1 MSRGPTVANSALEI
15 RAGGLALID
24 DSGPERTSLGTWI
37 LKDPEKVMVAATPEA
52 VAETLAEV
60 DQTRADLH
68 WVALL
73 DYELGFWF
81 EPKLFHLRDFQHP
94 PLTVI
99 SFRSARWLSRAHFDE
114 WLQEA
119 VRSLPKSQA
128 RAGTA
133 DLRMTN
139 DFSIYSGAV
148 RRILQHIGAGDCCQ
162 VNFTWSLDFRY
173 FGSPLALYQLL
184 RIQQPVHHG
193 AFVQLADRS
202 LLSLSPE
209 LFLERRDHQLQV
221 RPMKGT
227 IQRTGD
233 SAADADLADTL
244 RNSEKDR
251 AENLMIVDLMRND
264 LGRLADIGTVKV
276 EELFG
281 IEAYPTLFQMV
292 STVCAQIPTLPL
304 HTILAALFPC
314 GSVTG
319 APKIRAMEII
329 QELERRPR
337 GLYTGSI
344 GHLRPGGDFSF
355 NVAIRTLELQE
366 NGIGTLGI
374 GSGIVADSKPDDEHA
389 ECLAKAR
396 FLTDLPVDFQLIETM
411 AAYPNSIAPI
421 PLLPLH
427 LDRLRKSTRYF
438 GFRFPEKAIRSCLEE
453 ITSDSQ
459 QWSVGRRIRLQVWK
473 SGEIYVTHE
482 PLPARLI
489 SRSWKIAFA
498 SERVDSCD
506 LFLRHKTTVREIYD
520 RALQLTKKV
529 ANLFDLVFLNER
541 QEVTEGARSNLF
553 AVIDGIWMTPPVD
566 CGLLAGVQ
574 REQVLRDQTR
584 TVIERAL
591 YADDLRRADQLYMS
605 NAVRGLIQVELIPE
619 YTWWPN
625 AALSTR
631 LAESAKSLRAIAR
644 SFRHFVRVRSKIA
657 PSASKVFW
665 GGGSM
670 ATFPSSDK
678 TARSR

>member
-1 MSRGPTVANSALEI
+1 
-15 RAGGLALID
+15 
-24 DSGPERTSLGTWI
+24 
-37 LKDPEKVMVAATPEA
+37 
-52 VAETLAEV
+52 
-60 DQTRADLH
+60 
-68 WVALL
+68 
-73 DYELGFWF
+73 
-81 EPKLFHLRDFQHP
+81 
-94 PLTVI
+94 
-99 SFRSARWLSRAHFDE
+99 
-114 WLQEA
+114 
-119 VRSLPKSQA
+119 
-128 RAGTA
+128 
-133 DLRMTN
+133 
-139 DFSIYSGAV
+139 
-148 RRILQHIGAGDCCQ
+148 
-162 VNFTWSLDFRY
+162 
-173 FGSPLALYQLL
+173 
-184 RIQQPVHHG
+184 
-193 AFVQLADRS
+193 
-202 LLSLSPE
+202 
-209 LFLERRDHQLQV
+209 
-221 RPMKGT
+221 
-227 IQRTGD
+227 
-233 SAADADLADTL
+233 
-244 RNSEKDR
+244 
-251 AENLMIVDLMRND
+251 
-264 LGRLADIGTVKV
+264 
-276 EELFG
+276 
-281 IEAYPTLFQMV
+281 
-292 STVCAQIPTLPL
+292 
-304 HTILAALFPC
+304 
-314 GSVTG
+314 
-319 APKIRAMEII
+319 
-329 QELERRPR
+329 
-337 GLYTGSI
+337 
-344 GHLRPGGDFSF
+344 
-355 NVAIRTLELQE
+355 
-366 NGIGTLGI
+366 
-374 GSGIVADSKPDDEHA
+374 
-389 ECLAKAR
+389 
-396 FLTDLPVDFQLIETM
+396 VDFQLIETM

-459 QWSVGRRIRLQVWK
+459 RWSVGRRIRLQVWK

-482 PLPARLI
+482 PLPGRLI

-498 SERVDSCD
+498 SERVDSRD

-644 SFRHFVRVRSKIA
+644 SFRHFGRVRSKIA

>member
-1 MSRGPTVANSALEI
+1 MSGGPTVANSALEI

-37 LKDPEKVMVAATPEA
+37 LTDPEKVMVAATPEA

-73 DYELGFWF
+73 NYELGFWF

-94 PLTVI
+94 PLRVI
-99 SFRSARWLSRAHFDE
+99 SFRSARWLSRAHLDE

-128 RAGTA
+128 RAGTT

-139 DFSIYSGAV
+139 DLCIYRRAV
-148 RRILQHIGAGDCCQ
+148 RRILQHIGAGDCYQ

-184 RIQQPVHHG
+184 RVQQPVHHG

-209 LFLERRDHQLQV
+209 LFLERRDHQLRV

-227 IQRTGD
+227 IQKTGD

-251 AENLMIVDLMRND
+251 AENLMIVDLIRND

-276 EELFG
+276 EELFR
-281 IEAYPTLFQMV
+281 IESYPTLFQMV
-292 STVCAQIPTLPL
+292 STISAQIPTLPL
-304 HTILAALFPC
+304 QTILAALFPC

-329 QELERRPR
+329 QELEGRPR

-374 GSGIVADSKPDDEHA
+374 GSGIVADSKPDDEYA

-411 AAYPNSIAPI
+411 AAYPNSTAPI

-427 LDRLRKSTRYF
+427 MDRLRKSTRYF

-453 ITSDSQ
+453 ITSDL
-459 QWSVGRRIRLQVWK
+459 SVGRRIRLQVWK
-473 SGEIYVTHE
+473 SGKIYVTHE

-498 SERVDSCD
+498 SERVDSRD

-520 RALQLTKKV
+520 RALQLSKKV

-553 AVIDGIWMTPPVD
+553 AIIDGIWMTPPVD

-574 REQVLRDQTR
+574 REQILRDQSQ
-584 TVIERAL
+584 TVIERTL

-619 YTWWPN
+619 IQTFADTW
-625 AALSTR
+625 
-631 LAESAKSLRAIAR
+631 LASE
-644 SFRHFVRVRSKIA
+644 RHVA
-657 PSASKVFW
+657 DPSV
-665 GGGSM
+665 
-670 ATFPSSDK
+670 
-678 TARSR
+678 